1 MLAYGYQKFG
11 GPTVFEE
18 LPQSQL
24 IPTDNQLLIKTL
36 AVNLTEEDR
45 LERLGTIQS
54 VALPH
59 IPGHDVIGQISQV
72 GAAVTDFDVG
82 TVVAAHT
89 NHTYA
94 DQVCLD
100 SDLAVTIPTGLDPV
114 TAVSLVTPGI
124 IAYKTVRYFADIQA
138 DQTVI
143 VKGAGSPVGLLII
156 QLAKRLGAR
165 VIAIASG
172 RYANLIATLG
182 VDQFVDYQHQDPVHV
197 LADRGDVVINVAI
210 DGVGGKD
217 DLAMAKFDATIAS
230 FARHLPATSKSI
242 RFQAIQ
248 PTEVISD
255 QAALQLLFKLLDTGQ
270 LTTTID
276 EQLPFNLTGFIQ
288 GHQRLDE
295 PHVGQVVVAR

>member
-156 QLAKRLGAR
+156 QLAKRLDAH
-165 VIAIASG
+165 VIEIASD

-182 VDQFVDYQHQDPVHV
+182 V
-197 LADRGDVVINVAI
+197 G
-210 DGVGGKD
+210 
-217 DLAMAKFDATIAS
+217 
-230 FARHLPATSKSI
+230 
-242 RFQAIQ
+242 
-248 PTEVISD
+248 
-255 QAALQLLFKLLDTGQ
+255 
-270 LTTTID
+270 
-276 EQLPFNLTGFIQ
+276 
-288 GHQRLDE
+288 
-295 PHVGQVVVAR
+295 

>member
-124 IAYKTVRYFADIQA
+124 IA
-138 DQTVI
+138 
-143 VKGAGSPVGLLII
+143 
-156 QLAKRLGAR
+156 
-165 VIAIASG
+165 
-172 RYANLIATLG
+172 
-182 VDQFVDYQHQDPVHV
+182 
-197 LADRGDVVINVAI
+197 
-210 DGVGGKD
+210 
-217 DLAMAKFDATIAS
+217 
-230 FARHLPATSKSI
+230 
-242 RFQAIQ
+242 
-248 PTEVISD
+248 
-255 QAALQLLFKLLDTGQ
+255 
-270 LTTTID
+270 
-276 EQLPFNLTGFIQ
+276 
-288 GHQRLDE
+288 
-295 PHVGQVVVAR
+295 